1 MTVECFPRVF
11 LPIGH
16 HEIIEQLIA
25 DKEQIDIVHFH
36 MIWFLDKNVIANALS
51 RAKIP
56 FIITTHGTYS
66 TPHAMTGKRLIAKF
80 LFERAYLNAAT
91 EIHAITYE
99 EAEKLKQYGYNGDT
113 FIAPNGIALE
123 EVPLVRKNDVLG
135 VSPGSNVAR
144 FIWIGV
150 KREDKNLVALF
161 QAVALL
167 SKDIRD
173 QFKIFLLGPNYN
185 NNEAKYKMMVTK
197 LGVVNNFCFM
207 GPVYEQ
213 DKYDALESAMF
224 TFYRHFLRFFISHA

>member
-1 MTVECFPRVF
+1 MKVIHIVHGKANPDGHNGISRVVYNLNKHEKQLGLDSQIWAVVDGVQKHYSYIRDEQVTVECFPRVF

-144 FIWIGV
+144 FI
-150 KREDKNLVALF
+150 
-161 QAVALL
+161 
-167 SKDIRD
+167 
-173 QFKIFLLGPNYN
+173 
-185 NNEAKYKMMVTK
+185 
-197 LGVVNNFCFM
+197 
-207 GPVYEQ
+207 
-213 DKYDALESAMF
+213 
-224 TFYRHFLRFFISHA
+224 